1 MEDTFEDWGA
11 ECDSF
16 FAAHRHWPEPVQN
29 LRAKIVIGG
38 DPREGKTSLVD
49 TAFLKRDFVQDED
62 MEYNSSPF
70 LNVEVEFDHDEL
82 GNGCIELWDQSFQE
96 GFESL
101 RRLSYPGTDILVMA
115 YSTAGGLRNIRDKW
129 LPEVVSEIG
138 REGFVI
144 VLVRTKADVPTDD
157 ELNYAGLEVARE
169 IGASAFVETSCKE
182 NRGLD
187 MLVALLVE
195 LVCMQAS
202 APRSN
207 WLTAAVQTE
216 PRYIGVGS
224 RKLKT
229 NVPNWPWGATA
240 NVI

>member
-1 MEDTFEDWGA
+1 
-11 ECDSF
+11 
-16 FAAHRHWPEPVQN
+16 
-29 LRAKIVIGG
+29 
-38 DPREGKTSLVD
+38 
-49 TAFLKRDFVQDED
+49 
-62 MEYNSSPF
+62 
-70 LNVEVEFDHDEL
+70 
-82 GNGCIELWDQSFQE
+82 
-96 GFESL
+96 
-101 RRLSYPGTDILVMA
+101 MA

-224 RKLKT
+224 RKL
-229 NVPNWPWGATA
+229 NIGVY
-240 NVI
+240 NVIRNT